1 MATTLPT
8 RSPGSPPSR
17 ANSPVLPSQD
27 HPAQDDREEPVFA
40 GRTGAT
46 RPITED
52 RVSPTPTGRARTFA
66 SDDLIVSKTDPQ
78 GRITYAND
86 VFLRVSGYTA
96 EEVVGQP
103 HNIIRHPHFP
113 RGVFKL
119 LWDTVNAKQ
128 EIFAYVANMTKHG
141 DTYWVLA
148 HVTPSLDASG
158 RIVGHHSWRR
168 RPEPAAVREV
178 DAVYDLM
185 RAEEAR
191 HSRTVDA
198 AEASLALVARVL
210 AEQGVSYDEFVWD
223 LIARTTSLTR

>member
-1 MATTLPT
+1 MRR
-8 RSPGSPPSR
+8 RS
-17 ANSPVLPSQD
+17 V
-27 HPAQDDREEPVFA
+27 
-40 GRTGAT
+40 
-46 RPITED
+46 
-52 RVSPTPTGRARTFA
+52 TPTGREVTFA
-66 SDDLIVSKTDPQ
+66 DDEVIVSKTDPK
-78 GRITYAND
+78 GVITYAND
-86 VFLRVSGYTA
+86 VFCRVSGYR
-96 EEVVGQP
+96 EEELLGRP
-103 HNIIRHPHFP
+103 HNVVRHPDFP

-119 LWDTVNAKQ
+119 LWDTLAAKQ
-128 EIFAYVANMTKHG
+128 EIFAYVKNMTKGG

-148 HVTPSLDASG
+148 HVTPSLDTAG

-191 HSRTVDA
+191 HSRSIDA
-198 AEASLALVARVL
+198 AEASLALVGRVL